1 MNETDTDTIQ
11 LDLPAS
17 HKYLNVVSG
26 CIAEMLARA
35 GELAGPD
42 ELIYNVQLAVHEI
55 CANIVQH
62 AYNHDNR
69 GRIKI
74 TLTLSPHPRQ
84 FMVDLH
90 DTGCAFDPAGVP
102 APDLDEGQVH
112 GYGLFLARQLM
123 DTVTY
128 YPQAGHN
135 RWQLV
140 KNL

>member
-1 MNETDTDTIQ
+1 MNETDTIH

-17 HKYLNVVSG
+17 HKYLNVLSG

-35 GELAGPD
+35 GELAQPD
-42 ELIYNVQLAVHEI
+42 ELLYNVQLAVHEI
-55 CANIVQH
+55 CTNIVEH
-62 AYNHDNR
+62 AYSHANR

-74 TLTLSPHPRQ
+74 TLTLSAHPRQ
-84 FMVDLH
+84 FIVDLY
-90 DTGCAFDPAGVP
+90 DTGRCFDPAGVP
-102 APDLDEGQVH
+102 SPDLDEGQIH
-112 GYGLFLARQLM
+112 GYGLYLVRQLM

-128 YPQAGHN
+128 DPQSSNN